1 MPNGVRELKLW
12 QEAVALAGDVV
23 RAVKPWAR
31 DHRALADA
39 TAEGAA
45 TIACAVAGGYAS
57 YSTAHQLEEYR
68 TAERALGDL
77 DTRLAVVRHAGLLS
91 AATHAQLNARSL
103 AVARLLGGYVSYV
116 ERQVIAAQVPTP
128 TADPPT
134 PRRDA

>member
-39 TAEGAA
+39 TSEGAA
-45 TIACAVAGGYAS
+45 AIACAVAGGYAS
-57 YSTAHQLEEYR
+57 YSTAQQLEEYR

-77 DTRLAVVRHAGLLS
+77 DTRLAIVRHAGLLS
-91 AATHAQLNARSL
+91 APAHAQLNARSL

-116 ERQVIAAQVPTP
+116 ERQVLAAQ
-128 TADPPT
+128 PP
-134 PRRDA
+134 PVAESPVARRDA